1 MAPRPCTW
9 FQTNSCKKGVD
20 CPYPHV
26 VDRSFKR
33 KTCVHFAQGKCR
45 KVNDC
50 TYSHAPDDIA
60 FLRSTSGGG
69 GTDAHGS
76 ANTEAH
82 FRQWRYFFPPPDRIA
97 PIRPLGPNRTKF
109 CQEAL
114 ELVDGEAG
122 VMQEVITLLASE
134 AGCARVK
141 EIVEQ
146 QLTQCNTAQFTRIF
160 DAQILPFLRTI
171 THKNV
176 TSSLI
181 LAPRLMTVYNI
192 TYGED
197 GQRAV
202 TLFTAAAKHFQTL
215 RLMQPGELDA
225 ADNVTA
231 GIIETALTALDKLVE
246 VNTESQVHG
255 GLRLVVETLR
265 QLFEDPLPA
274 AAAFA
279 YRPALKYLRR
289 IEQRFGLGQALPDS
303 MEQSHNVSHRAV
315 FGLARER
322 PGELSE
328 DGPRHDNDHVD
339 IRQISIL
346 PTLQEIQSP
355 RNEYLPL
362 ADPREWHIGGLE
374 GLLDRHFRLLR
385 EDTVGQLRDSAKF
398 ELERLHDPHVQDR
411 KRQGARTFVYRNVA
425 VSDLAFDSFRGME
438 FALSFDQPPELQ
450 NKSENQRRDWWEG
463 SRRLGHEALVCLLSS
478 EGSAKFFVVS
488 PAPGMPK
495 KDLETG
501 KTVQPLHKSYNLWSE
516 VERAHIVAKPV
527 DQSEMYI
534 LLDQLT
540 TGPAEQLSLVEF
552 PGVLLPTFMPTLQA
566 MQNMS
571 ETLDL
576 PFAEV
581 LAPVSTAANVD
592 DEIDVG
598 PPNYA
603 TKPGFRYDL
612 SAVTKAGRQLF
623 MTSARNVEE
632 MTLELTTHSSLDFGQ
647 AQSVVSSLSRSLALI
662 QGPPGTG
669 KSYTGVQLIKILLHN
684 KKAGDL
690 GPIICVCYTNHAL
703 DQGLERLVDE
713 GVKNVVRIGG
723 NSKSERLA
731 EVNLRAVVQ
740 RLDLTKTEK
749 NDRFKLMKKLDVES
763 KEITDLLAQMGKLGT
778 EASLGAY
785 LQAYY
790 PEVHAQLFGSVDDD
804 GWERVDYHRN
814 GFFER
819 WLRGAP
825 WGYRRPRTVDNLRDV
840 NITHMTGQERRLIR
854 DAWVKDMHTELQ
866 NKLRTAMAAYDTLKK
881 QLDAIR
887 TELDLR
893 VLRQANIIGVTTS
906 GLARNL
912 DLIRR
917 TGAKVLVCEEAGE
930 VLECHLLTALL
941 PSVEHAILIG
951 DHQQLRPHIS
961 NYSLSC
967 ESKNGSQ
974 YALDVSLFERL
985 VKPQDL
991 LAQALPFCTLSVQR
1005 RMHPQISQLVRRTLY
1020 PLLQDA
1026 PSLDRPSVVGMR
1038 HRLFW
1043 MDHEY
1048 KENEGG
1054 DATATESRTNDYEV
1068 DMVAALVKHLVHQ
1081 GVYNA
1086 EDIAVITPYLGQL
1099 RKIRKKLG
1107 STFNIVLNDR
1117 DVDELQK
1124 DGIHDSDGEATSAD
1138 PSRAATVARGSLLQA
1153 IRVATVDNFQGEE
1166 AKVVVVSLVRCNS
1179 KNNPGFLKTSNRIN
1193 VLLSRAKNGMYILGN
1208 GETMA
1213 QVDMWAE
1220 VMEIFKQDG
1229 CFGPRLELCCP
1240 RHEDTPLQ
1248 VTTPE
1253 DFLRIS
1259 PEAGCDL
1266 AYEVKAIEADMI
1278 TFEPYGD
1285 IDLDTDPCIFTA
1297 CQHIFTLSSLDGTMS
1312 LADHYKIDDG
1322 SGAIVGLKTSAE
1334 PFSSNEL
1341 KVCPVCRGSLR
1352 NIARYGRIVRRALLD
1367 ESARKLMVWANK
1379 TYTDLAENLA
1389 THEEQLLASIDTILK
1404 PNQEIMLLG
1413 SPLDQCKAVRT
1424 SKTGQ
1429 RYRKVLVTRRHVEE
1443 FVKKLRKE
1451 EQPYQRVRDLVE
1463 TARRKNAEA
1472 GIAEFDFA
1480 SSELQPR
1487 ERLQAA
1493 SLLMRCDVVIFSDV
1507 IDMHDRTAAGRT
1519 KGVLKLDFTANR
1531 AACEDLVREA
1541 RETHSVREAV
1551 EGQLLWARFAAME
1564 CGAFDVA
1571 REDLRQDAIARND
1584 ALNAEALDRLKLAED
1599 VCEQFAG
1606 MEVNPTQGLADQIS
1620 DVRRMLNAGVST
1632 SEMTMVVA
1640 AMAREFLGTGH
1651 WYRCANGH
1659 PFTIG
1664 ECGMPME
1671 LARCPACGS
1680 GIGGQNH
1687 QATEGVQHAR
1697 DIETQFG
1704 GLRL

>member
-9 FQTNSCKKGVD
+9 FQTNSCKKGVN

-26 VDRSFKR
+26 VDPSFKR
-33 KTCVHFAQGKCR
+33 KACVHFAQGKCR
-45 KVNDC
+45 KGNDC

-69 GTDAHGS
+69 ETDGRGS

-82 FRQWRYFFPPPDRIA
+82 FREWRYFFPPPDRTA
-97 PIRPLGPNRTKF
+97 PIHPLGPLRTKF
-109 CQEAL
+109 CKEAL

-134 AGCARVK
+134 AGCVRVK

-146 QLTQCNTAQFTRIF
+146 QLTQCNTAQYTRIF
-160 DAQILPFLRTI
+160 DAQILPFLKTI

-192 TYGED
+192 IYGED

-202 TLFTAAAKHFQTL
+202 MLFTAVAKHLQTL
-215 RLMQPGELDA
+215 RLMQPGELGA

-231 GIIETALTALDKLVE
+231 DIIETALIALDKLVE

-265 QLFEDPLPA
+265 QLFENPLPA

-303 MEQSHNVSHRAV
+303 KEQSHNVSHRAV
-315 FGLARER
+315 FDLARER

-385 EDTVGQLRDSAKF
+385 EDT
-398 ELERLHDPHVQDR
+398 DR
-411 KRQGARTFVYRNVA
+411 KRPGARTFVYRNVA

-450 NKSENQRRDWWEG
+450 KKSENQRRDWWEG

-478 EGSAKFFVVS
+478 EGSVTFFVVS

-495 KDLETG
+495 EDLETG
-501 KTVQPLHKSYNLWSE
+501 KTIQPLHKSYNLWSE
-516 VERAHIVAKPV
+516 VERSHIVAKPV
-527 DQSEMYI
+527 DQSDVYI

-552 PGVLLPTFMPTLQA
+552 PGVLLPTYMPTLQA

-612 SAVTKAGRQLF
+612 SAVTNAAW
-623 MTSARNVEE
+623 TSVK
-632 MTLELTTHSSLDFGQ
+632 
-647 AQSVVSSLSRSLALI
+647 LSRLS
-662 QGPPGTG
+662 PRFHDHRRSYKDRRVPG

-749 NDRFKLMKKLDVES
+749 NDRFKLMKKLGVES
-763 KEITDLLAQMGKLGT
+763 KEITDILAQMGKLGT

-814 GFFER
+814 GFLER

-840 NITHMTGQERRLIR
+840 NITHITGQERRLIR
-854 DAWVKDMHTELQ
+854 DAWVKDMHTELH
-866 NKLRTAMAAYDTLKK
+866 NKFHTAMAAYDTLKK

-917 TGAKVLVCEEAGE
+917 TGAKVL
-930 VLECHLLTALL
+930 
-941 PSVEHAILIG
+941 
-951 DHQQLRPHIS
+951 LRPHIS

-1005 RMHPQISQLVRRTLY
+1005 RMHPQISQLVRRTSY

-1026 PSLDRPSVVGMR
+1026 PSLDRPPVVGMR

-1043 MDHEY
+1043 MDHEH
-1048 KENEGG
+1048 KENESG

-1107 STFNIVLNDR
+1107 STSNIVLNDR

-1124 DGIHDSDGEATSAD
+1124 DGVHDSDEDAASAD

-1166 AKVVVVSLVRCNS
+1166 AKVVVVSLVRCNL

-1208 GETMA
+1208 GDTMA

-1266 AYEVKAIEADMI
+1266 A
-1278 TFEPYGD
+1278 
-1285 IDLDTDPCIFTA
+1285 
-1297 CQHIFTLSSLDGTMS
+1297 
-1312 LADHYKIDDG
+1312 
-1322 SGAIVGLKTSAE
+1322 SA
-1334 PFSSNEL
+1334 L
-1341 KVCPVCRGSLR
+1341 
-1352 NIARYGRIVRRALLD
+1352 
-1367 ESARKLMVWANK
+1367 WA
-1379 TYTDLAENLA
+1379 
-1389 THEEQLLASIDTILK
+1389 
-1404 PNQEIMLLG
+1404 
-1413 SPLDQCKAVRT
+1413 
-1424 SKTGQ
+1424 
-1429 RYRKVLVTRRHVEE
+1429 
-1443 FVKKLRKE
+1443 
-1451 EQPYQRVRDLVE
+1451 
-1463 TARRKNAEA
+1463 
-1472 GIAEFDFA
+1472 
-1480 SSELQPR
+1480 
-1487 ERLQAA
+1487 
-1493 SLLMRCDVVIFSDV
+1493 LMRQQVPRGPPAQCCALF
-1507 IDMHDRTAAGRT
+1507 
-1519 KGVLKLDFTANR
+1519 
-1531 AACEDLVREA
+1531 
-1541 RETHSVREAV
+1541 EAV
-1551 EGQLLWARFAAME
+1551 
-1564 CGAFDVA
+1564 
-1571 REDLRQDAIARND
+1571 
-1584 ALNAEALDRLKLAED
+1584 
-1599 VCEQFAG
+1599 
-1606 MEVNPTQGLADQIS
+1606 
-1620 DVRRMLNAGVST
+1620 
-1632 SEMTMVVA
+1632 
-1640 AMAREFLGTGH
+1640 
-1651 WYRCANGH
+1651 
-1659 PFTIG
+1659 
-1664 ECGMPME
+1664 
-1671 LARCPACGS
+1671 
-1680 GIGGQNH
+1680 H
-1687 QATEGVQHAR
+1687 QAEGWLFSQLPEVVW
-1697 DIETQFG
+1697 
-1704 GLRL
+1704 

>member
-9 FQTNSCKKGVD
+9 FQTNSCKKGVN

-26 VDRSFKR
+26 VDPSFKR
-33 KTCVHFAQGKCR
+33 KACVHFAQGKCR
-45 KVNDC
+45 KGNDC

-60 FLRSTSGGG
+60 FHRSTSGGG
-69 GTDAHGS
+69 ETDGRGS
-76 ANTEAH
+76 ANTQAH
-82 FRQWRYFFPPPDRIA
+82 FREWRYFFPPPDRTA
-97 PIRPLGPNRTKF
+97 PIRPLGPLRTKF

-134 AGCARVK
+134 AGCVRVK

-146 QLTQCNTAQFTRIF
+146 QLTQCNTARYTRIF
-160 DAQILPFLRTI
+160 DAQILPFLKTI

-192 TYGED
+192 IYGED

-202 TLFTAAAKHFQTL
+202 MLFTAVAKHLQTL
-215 RLMQPGELDA
+215 RLMQPGELGA

-231 GIIETALTALDKLVE
+231 DIVETALTALDKLVE

-255 GLRLVVETLR
+255 GLRHVVETLR
-265 QLFEDPLPA
+265 QLFENPLPA

-279 YRPALKYLRR
+279 YRPALEYLRR

-303 MEQSHNVSHRAV
+303 KEQSHNVSHRAV
-315 FGLARER
+315 FDLARER

-346 PTLQEIQSP
+346 PTLQENQSP

-411 KRQGARTFVYRNVA
+411 KRPGARTLVYRNVA
-425 VSDLAFDSFRGME
+425 VSNLAFDSFRGTE
-438 FALSFDQPPELQ
+438 FTLSFDQPPELQ
-450 NKSENQRRDWWEG
+450 KKSENQRRDWWEG

-478 EGSAKFFVVS
+478 EGSVTFFVVS

-495 KDLETG
+495 KDIETG
-501 KTVQPLHKSYNLWSE
+501 KTIQSLHKSYNLWSE

-527 DQSEMYI
+527 DQSDVYI

-581 LAPVSTAANVD
+581 LAPVSTAANID
-592 DEIDVG
+592 DDIDVG

-612 SAVTKAGRQLF
+612 SAVTNAGRQLF
-623 MTSARNVEE
+623 MTSARNIEE

-703 DQGLERLVDE
+703 DQGVERLVDE
-713 GVKNVVRIGG
+713 GVKNVVRVGG

-749 NDRFKLMKKLDVES
+749 NDRFKSMKKLDVES
-763 KEITDLLAQMGKLGT
+763 KEITDILAQMGKLGT

-790 PEVHAQLFGSVDDD
+790 PEVHAQLFGSVDDV
-804 GWERVDYHRN
+804 GWERVDCHRN
-814 GFFER
+814 GFVER

-854 DAWVKDMHTELQ
+854 DAWVKDMHTELH
-866 NKLRTAMAAYDTLKK
+866 NKFHTAMAAYDTLKK

-1026 PSLDRPSVVGMR
+1026 PSLDRPPVVGMR
-1038 HRLFW
+1038 HRLFC
-1043 MDHEY
+1043 MDHEH
-1048 KENEGG
+1048 KENESG

-1117 DVDELQK
+1117 DVDDLQK
-1124 DGIHDSDGEATSAD
+1124 DGIHDLDEEVAAAD
-1138 PSRAATVARGSLLQA
+1138 LSRAATVARVNLLQA

-1166 AKVVVVSLVRCNS
+1166 AKVVVVSLVRCNA

-1253 DFLRIS
+1253 GFLRIS

-1266 AYEVKAIEADMI
+1266 ACEK
-1278 TFEPYGD
+1278 
-1285 IDLDTDPCIFTA
+1285 
-1297 CQHIFTLSSLDGTMS
+1297 
-1312 LADHYKIDDG
+1312 
-1322 SGAIVGLKTSAE
+1322 
-1334 PFSSNEL
+1334 
-1341 KVCPVCRGSLR
+1341 
-1352 NIARYGRIVRRALLD
+1352 
-1367 ESARKLMVWANK
+1367 
-1379 TYTDLAENLA
+1379 
-1389 THEEQLLASIDTILK
+1389 QLLCGHS
-1404 PNQEIMLLG
+1404 
-1413 SPLDQCKAVRT
+1413 
-1424 SKTGQ
+1424 
-1429 RYRKVLVTRRHVEE
+1429 Y
-1443 FVKKLRKE
+1443 
-1451 EQPYQRVRDLVE
+1451 
-1463 TARRKNAEA
+1463 AE
-1472 GIAEFDFA
+1472 GWLFSQLPE
-1480 SSELQPR
+1480 
-1487 ERLQAA
+1487 
-1493 SLLMRCDVVIFSDV
+1493 VV
-1507 IDMHDRTAAGRT
+1507 
-1519 KGVLKLDFTANR
+1519 
-1531 AACEDLVREA
+1531 
-1541 RETHSVREAV
+1541 
-1551 EGQLLWARFAAME
+1551 W
-1564 CGAFDVA
+1564 
-1571 REDLRQDAIARND
+1571 
-1584 ALNAEALDRLKLAED
+1584 
-1599 VCEQFAG
+1599 
-1606 MEVNPTQGLADQIS
+1606 
-1620 DVRRMLNAGVST
+1620 
-1632 SEMTMVVA
+1632 
-1640 AMAREFLGTGH
+1640 
-1651 WYRCANGH
+1651 
-1659 PFTIG
+1659 
-1664 ECGMPME
+1664 
-1671 LARCPACGS
+1671 
-1680 GIGGQNH
+1680 
-1687 QATEGVQHAR
+1687 
-1697 DIETQFG
+1697 
-1704 GLRL
+1704 

>member
-9 FQTNSCKKGVD
+9 FQTNSCKKGVN

-26 VDRSFKR
+26 VDPSFKR
-33 KTCVHFAQGKCR
+33 KACVHFAQGKCR
-45 KVNDC
+45 KGNDC

-69 GTDAHGS
+69 ETDGRGS

-82 FRQWRYFFPPPDRIA
+82 FREWRYFFPPPDRTA
-97 PIRPLGPNRTKF
+97 PIHPLGPLRTKF
-109 CQEAL
+109 CKEAL

-134 AGCARVK
+134 AGCVRVK

-146 QLTQCNTAQFTRIF
+146 QLTQCNTAQYTRIF
-160 DAQILPFLRTI
+160 DAQILPFLKTI

-192 TYGED
+192 IYGED

-202 TLFTAAAKHFQTL
+202 MLFTAVAKHLQTL
-215 RLMQPGELDA
+215 RLMQPGELGA

-231 GIIETALTALDKLVE
+231 DIIETALIALDKLVE

-265 QLFEDPLPA
+265 QLFENPLPA

-279 YRPALKYLRR
+279 YQPALKYLRR

-303 MEQSHNVSHRAV
+303 KEQSHNVSHRAV
-315 FGLARER
+315 FDLARER

-385 EDTVGQLRDSAKF
+385 EDT
-398 ELERLHDPHVQDR
+398 DR
-411 KRQGARTFVYRNVA
+411 KRPGARTFVYRNVA

-450 NKSENQRRDWWEG
+450 KKSENQRRDWWEG

-478 EGSAKFFVVS
+478 EGSVTFFVVS

-495 KDLETG
+495 EDLETG
-501 KTVQPLHKSYNLWSE
+501 KTIQPLHKSYNLWSE
-516 VERAHIVAKPV
+516 VERSHIVAKPV
-527 DQSEMYI
+527 DQSDVYI

-552 PGVLLPTFMPTLQA
+552 PGVLLPTYMPTLQA

-612 SAVTKAGRQLF
+612 SAVTNAAW
-623 MTSARNVEE
+623 TSVK
-632 MTLELTTHSSLDFGQ
+632 
-647 AQSVVSSLSRSLALI
+647 LSRLS
-662 QGPPGTG
+662 PRFHDHRRSYKDRRVPG

-749 NDRFKLMKKLDVES
+749 NDRFKLMKKLGVES
-763 KEITDLLAQMGKLGT
+763 KEITDILAQMGKLGT

-814 GFFER
+814 GFLER

-840 NITHMTGQERRLIR
+840 NITHITGQERRLIR
-854 DAWVKDMHTELQ
+854 DAWVKDMHTELH
-866 NKLRTAMAAYDTLKK
+866 NKFHTAMAAYDTLKK

-917 TGAKVLVCEEAGE
+917 TGAKVL
-930 VLECHLLTALL
+930 
-941 PSVEHAILIG
+941 
-951 DHQQLRPHIS
+951 LRPHIS

-1005 RMHPQISQLVRRTLY
+1005 RMHPQISQLVRRTSY

-1026 PSLDRPSVVGMR
+1026 PSLDRPPVVGMR

-1043 MDHEY
+1043 MDHEH
-1048 KENEGG
+1048 KENESG

-1107 STFNIVLNDR
+1107 STSNIVLNDR

-1124 DGIHDSDGEATSAD
+1124 DGVHDSDEDAASAD

-1166 AKVVVVSLVRCNS
+1166 AKVVVVSLVRCNL

-1208 GETMA
+1208 GDTMA

-1266 AYEVKAIEADMI
+1266 A
-1278 TFEPYGD
+1278 
-1285 IDLDTDPCIFTA
+1285 
-1297 CQHIFTLSSLDGTMS
+1297 
-1312 LADHYKIDDG
+1312 
-1322 SGAIVGLKTSAE
+1322 SA
-1334 PFSSNEL
+1334 L
-1341 KVCPVCRGSLR
+1341 
-1352 NIARYGRIVRRALLD
+1352 
-1367 ESARKLMVWANK
+1367 WA
-1379 TYTDLAENLA
+1379 
-1389 THEEQLLASIDTILK
+1389 
-1404 PNQEIMLLG
+1404 
-1413 SPLDQCKAVRT
+1413 
-1424 SKTGQ
+1424 
-1429 RYRKVLVTRRHVEE
+1429 
-1443 FVKKLRKE
+1443 
-1451 EQPYQRVRDLVE
+1451 
-1463 TARRKNAEA
+1463 
-1472 GIAEFDFA
+1472 
-1480 SSELQPR
+1480 
-1487 ERLQAA
+1487 
-1493 SLLMRCDVVIFSDV
+1493 LMRQQVPRGPPAQCCALF
-1507 IDMHDRTAAGRT
+1507 
-1519 KGVLKLDFTANR
+1519 
-1531 AACEDLVREA
+1531 
-1541 RETHSVREAV
+1541 EAV
-1551 EGQLLWARFAAME
+1551 
-1564 CGAFDVA
+1564 
-1571 REDLRQDAIARND
+1571 
-1584 ALNAEALDRLKLAED
+1584 
-1599 VCEQFAG
+1599 
-1606 MEVNPTQGLADQIS
+1606 
-1620 DVRRMLNAGVST
+1620 
-1632 SEMTMVVA
+1632 
-1640 AMAREFLGTGH
+1640 
-1651 WYRCANGH
+1651 
-1659 PFTIG
+1659 
-1664 ECGMPME
+1664 
-1671 LARCPACGS
+1671 
-1680 GIGGQNH
+1680 H
-1687 QATEGVQHAR
+1687 QAEGWLFSQLPEVVW
-1697 DIETQFG
+1697 
-1704 GLRL
+1704 